1 MTTPDQERDLREVL
15 RLKYLPIGEGF
26 DIRHLDEYE
35 RFLGLTIDEQQIY
48 MSTVSDDA
56 AELFIAL
63 LTARAL
69 YKDPVDRH
77 PGSITQDKVNAY
89 PDRYQWEIEA
99 ADVDGAHL
107 KGDRRHDG

>member
-1 MTTPDQERDLREVL
+1 MTTPEKRDLREVL
-15 RLKYLPIGEGF
+15 RVKYLPFADGF
-26 DIRHLDEYE
+26 DVGHLDEYE
-35 RFLGLTIDEQQIY
+35 RFLGLTDDEQQIY

-77 PGSITQDKVNAY
+77 PGSITQDKVDAY
-89 PDRYQWEIEA
+89 PDRYQWEIETA
-99 ADVDGAHL
+99 HVDRAHL
-107 KGDRRHDG
+107 TGDRRHDV